1 VLKAI
6 LVSRDYITHLKGIFP
21 KMCDYLTDY
30 GTFAWFTTTY
40 SVDEFG
46 NSLGNKAPMDDD
58 EDEDAAEKAPH
69 GEEPVASS
77 YSCLKPL
84 TQLCVPRMNVLGTK
98 SSTF

>member
-1 VLKAI
+1 M
-6 LVSRDYITHLKGIFP
+6 S
-21 KMCDYLTDY
+21 DYLTDY